1 METKTFDNPIL
12 EDKYV
17 NIFGETIRM
26 VMDEDYEIYIHH
38 DDCTKDFIMV
48 KDFDF
53 IIHEAEKI
61 AIVNFIETSTKL
73 VKELSN
79 SN

>member
-12 EDKYV
+12 ENRYV
-17 NIFGETIRM
+17 TIFGETIRM

-38 DDCTKDFIMV
+38 DDCTKDFIKV
-48 KDFDF
+48 KDFNF
-53 IIHEAEKI
+53 ITNKDEKE

-73 VKELSN
+73 VKELCN

>member
-1 METKTFDNPIL
+1 
-12 EDKYV
+12 
-17 NIFGETIRM
+17 M

-38 DDCTKDFIMV
+38 DDCTKDFIKA

-73 VKELSN
+73 VKELCN